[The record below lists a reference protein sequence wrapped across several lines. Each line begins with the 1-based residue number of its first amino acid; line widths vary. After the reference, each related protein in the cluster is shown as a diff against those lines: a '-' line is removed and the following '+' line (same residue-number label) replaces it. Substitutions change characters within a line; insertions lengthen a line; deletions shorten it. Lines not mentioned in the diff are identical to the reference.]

1 MNNYKVSIIIPYYNE
16 KNTINLLLN
25 KIQEFK
31 KYPVEIIIINDGSDD
46 GSREFLEKLDKEN
59 IKIIHHNKN
68 YGKGRA
74 IRTGFDNATGEIFLI
89 QDADLEYSPEDYKI
103 LLRPFEEVDADV
115 VYGSRFIGGNGYVR
129 LHYYYHYLA
138 NKILTNMCNIFTNL
152 NMTDMETG
160 FKVFKKNAIKSIDLK
175 ENSFGIEP
183 EITIKLA
190 KQKFKFFEVGISYR
204 GRSYA
209 EGKKITLKDA
219 FIALYC
225 IFRYGIFK

>member
-1 MNNYKVSIIIPYYNE
+1 MIINKISIIIPYYNE

-219 FIALYC
+219 FIAIYC
-225 IFRYGIFK
+225 IIKYRFFD